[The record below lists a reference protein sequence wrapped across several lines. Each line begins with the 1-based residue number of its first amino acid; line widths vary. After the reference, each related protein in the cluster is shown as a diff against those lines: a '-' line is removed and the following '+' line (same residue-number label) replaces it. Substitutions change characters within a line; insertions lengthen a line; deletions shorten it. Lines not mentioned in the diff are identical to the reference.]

1 MKPDAWMR
9 LENEAEVPSP
19 ALVLHVE
26 RITENVRR
34 MVALVGDPARL
45 RPHIKTHKLP
55 QLVVRQMELGIT
67 KFKCATIAEAEL
79 AATVGAAD
87 VLLALQP
94 VGPNVG
100 RLLQLM
106 RTFPATRFSTVT
118 DSAEALAAL
127 SRAAAAAGVVAEVLL
142 DLDGGQARTGIVPGP
157 EAAGL
162 YRALSTLPGVRSG
175 GLHAYDGQLHQR
187 DAVERAAACD
197 RAFAS
202 VEKFRTELL
211 AVGLAVP
218 RVVAGG
224 TPTFPFHARRGD
236 VECSPG
242 TCVLWDA
249 GYGTNMPDLDFLPAA
264 TLLTRVISRP
274 AHNRICLDLG
284 HKAVA
289 SEMPHPRVIFP
300 ALPRALA
307 VAHNEEHLVLETEDA
322 AHFPVGT
329 VVHGIPWHI
338 CPTVALH
345 SHVHVATAGRATA
358 RWPVVGRARFISI

>member
-1 MKPDAWMR
+1 MKPDDWMR
-9 LENEAEVPSP
+9 LENEAEVASP
-19 ALVLHVE
+19 ALVLHSE
-26 RITENVRR
+26 RIDENLRR
-34 MVALVGDPARL
+34 MVARVGDPVLL

-55 QLVVRQMELGIT
+55 QLVVRQLALGIT

-79 AATVGAAD
+79 AASAGAAD

-100 RLLQLM
+100 RFLHLM
-106 RTFPATRFSTVT
+106 RAFPATQFSTLT
-118 DSAEALAAL
+118 DSPEALATL

-142 DLDGGQARTGIVPGP
+142 DLDVGQARTGLAPGP
-157 EAAGL
+157 EAAAL
-162 YRALSTLPGVRSG
+162 YQAMRTLPGIRPG

-187 DAVERAAACD
+187 DAAERGAACERAYAAV
-197 RAFAS
+197 ANL
-202 VEKFRTELL
+202 RTELL
-211 AVGLAVP
+211 AAGLSVP

-242 TCVLWDA
+242 TCVLWDS
-249 GYGTNMPDLDFLPAA
+249 GYGTTMPDLDFLPAA
-264 TLLTRVISRP
+264 TLLTRVVSRP
-274 AHNRICLDLG
+274 AHNRLCLDLG

-300 ALPRALA
+300 ALPQARA
-307 VAHNEEHLVLETEDA
+307 VAHNEEHLVVETEDA
-322 AHFPVGT
+322 AHFPVGA

-345 SHVHVATAGRATA
+345 SHVHVATAGRASA
-358 RWPVVGRARFISI
+358 IWPVVGRARFITI